1 MKTSPAPEPPAFA
14 DLEKRRFGSTGMTPT
29 PLGLGWAYFG
39 GDKSSD
45 EETIAGTRRAIELG
59 IDYVDTSPL
68 YGESERRIGLALAD
82 GWRDRV
88 YLQTKTGTHPTRRG
102 DYSAAATR

>member
-1 MKTSPAPEPPAFA
+1 
-14 DLEKRRFGSTGMTPT
+14 MTPA
-29 PLGLGWAYFG
+29 PLGLGCAYFG